1 VRATFYILL
10 KIPTRFADSAP
21 ASTTMV
27 ALIEEEVE
35 LLVAELAGCFIHGV
49 GVHLLFRGHGHSRKK
64 LFIDVKQKIRTFFF

>member
-1 VRATFYILL
+1 
-10 KIPTRFADSAP
+10 
-21 ASTTMV
+21 MV
-27 ALIEEEVE
+27 PLIEEEVE